1 MMSDRDR
8 NKKELLELLKQHGNS
23 QCADCGIPEPEWASY
38 TLGIFVCLNCSGM
51 HRNLSGISK
60 VKSIRLDF
68 WEDDLVE
75 RMKTQG
81 NLVAKNHFEADVPLF
96 YYRPQASDC
105 MVLKD
110 QWIRAKYEREEFTGV
125 DSQRQAAYTSGKR
138 VGELWKRGRDNG
150 TFLKR
155 NFILSQKEGTLQYY
169 VKEAKG
175 PKAVIRVADLNATLQ
190 PEKVGNPNGMQIS
203 YLKDG
208 RTRNM
213 FVYHSKGKVRPLR
226 PLPRPI
232 PLSTASQLLPRL
244 TRNYAMEGY
253 MEKTGPTQR
262 EPFKKRWFTLD
273 ALDRR
278 LMYLKDPL
286 DAFAQGEVFIGN
298 SECHYSV
305 KEGLQSRSRGNRWS
319 HGFTLVTPE
328 RAFLLTCEN
337 EQDFKQWMAAFR
349 EIILRP
355 MSAQDYTIEATFRR
369 RQR

>member
-1 MMSDRDR
+1 MSDRDR

-232 PLSTASQLLPRL
+232 PLSTASQALQ
-244 TRNYAMEGY
+244 
-253 MEKTGPTQR
+253 PTPSPQR